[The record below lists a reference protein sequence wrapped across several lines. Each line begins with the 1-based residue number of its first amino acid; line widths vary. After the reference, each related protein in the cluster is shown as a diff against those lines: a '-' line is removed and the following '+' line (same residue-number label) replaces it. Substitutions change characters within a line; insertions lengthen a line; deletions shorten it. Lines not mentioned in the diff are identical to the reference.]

1 VSRNLS
7 LFPLLFPVQ
16 SIYPATGEFTGRTT
30 TKTWKNIMKT
40 NLHFNQATLI
50 SCLFALVIA
59 AGSASAAI
67 TNRVILVTAPLPQ
80 PGQIWVYD
88 FAATPAEVPA
98 ESALAGQPDL
108 DTTPQTADQI
118 AKGKKLGAEIATE
131 LVADI
136 HKLGMPA
143 VQATT
148 ETKPQLNDLVLRGY
162 IISIKEG
169 DAKKRFGIGFGEGAS
184 EMRTAVEGFQ
194 VTTNG
199 LRKIGSGEVNAD
211 GSKKPGTALGAVG
224 FLATK
229 NPAGL
234 IISGGRH
241 LYGEESGSSKLE
253 GRAKDT
259 AKEIS
264 EALKQRFQEQG
275 WIN

>member
-1 VSRNLS
+1 
-7 LFPLLFPVQ
+7 
-16 SIYPATGEFTGRTT
+16 
-30 TKTWKNIMKT
+30 MKT
-40 NLHFNQATLI
+40 NCHLNKAVLLP
-50 SCLFALVIA
+50 CLFALVIA
-59 AGSASAAI
+59 AGSASADI
-67 TNRVILVTAPLPQ
+67 TNRVQLVHGSLPQ
-80 PGQIWVYD
+80 PGQIWVYN
-88 FAATPAEVPA
+88 FAATPADIPA
-98 ESALAGQPDL
+98 NSALAGQPDL

-118 AKGKKLGAEIATE
+118 AEGKKLGAEMATE

-136 HKLGMPA
+136 RKLGMPA

-184 EMRTAVEGFQ
+184 EMKTAVEGFQ
-194 VTTNG
+194 MTTNG
-199 LRKIGSGEVNAD
+199 LRKIGSGDVNAD
-211 GSKKPGTALGAVG
+211 GSKKPGTALGVVG

-234 IISGGRH
+234 IISGGMH
-241 LYGEESGSSKLE
+241 VYGEESGSSKLE
-253 GRAKDT
+253 GRAKQT
-259 AKEIS
+259 AKEIA